1 MGSVPWQSRV
11 PASGPAPSAVSAASA
26 PRRLDPA
33 HPFPYL
39 PSGSL
44 NIAVE
49 LRDPGDKAHE
59 FLGMAAIVNIPASL
73 PKWIEV
79 PPHYG
84 ATCAVLHL
92 SCVPCQPVC
101 ACAW

>member
-1 MGSVPWQSRV
+1 MH
-11 PASGPAPSAVSAASA
+11 AKC
-26 PRRLDPA
+26 RLDPA

-49 LRDPGDKAHE
+49 LRDPSESSKAHAHRS
-59 FLGMAAIVNIPASL
+59 MAAIVNIPSSL

-79 PPHYG
+79 PPEYG
-84 ATCAVLHL
+84 ATCDNNRYNGVD
-92 SCVPCQPVC
+92 SI
-101 ACAW
+101 